1 MKPLNLTSWVVGGG
15 SGIALLRQLLIVVC
29 SLGLLLFTMVCKSV
43 ILMAPPIDLCV
54 WSMLS
59 VSEVRRY
66 VG

>member
-1 MKPLNLTSWVVGGG
+1 MGGG
-15 SGIALLRQLLIVVC
+15 SGIALLHQLSIVVC